1 MNYCPNCGHCLKEKE
16 ETKPDDELIEEL
28 IKDPELKKLLI
39 ETIL

>member
-16 ETKPDDELIEEL
+16 EKTDDELVEEL